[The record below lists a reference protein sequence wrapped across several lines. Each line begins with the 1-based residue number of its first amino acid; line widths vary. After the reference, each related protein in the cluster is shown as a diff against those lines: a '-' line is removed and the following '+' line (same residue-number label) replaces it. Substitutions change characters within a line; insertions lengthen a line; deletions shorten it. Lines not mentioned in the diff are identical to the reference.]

1 MGIKKLLGLEKEDV
15 TDSEIVEAINK
26 AKKEGKDSVVI
37 KGVEIKF
44 KKHEFSECG
53 ILD

>member
-1 MGIKKLLGLEKEDV
+1 MGIKKLLGIENEDI
-15 TDSEIVEAINK
+15 TDSEIVELINK
-26 AKKEGKDSVVI
+26 AKKDGKDSVVI

-44 KKHEFSECG
+44 KKHQYGECG